1 MENLTIQGVA
11 VRPLSTKRHSER
23 SAPLS
28 SEMYRVE
35 FEIERIMRVKQR
47 TSCRT
52 SGAER
57 MGGPITTRGTW
68 RLRTCVPDGPREIS
82 CENTALVHA
91 VLADPTKNK
100 SHGVNNNPFLSLG

>member
-68 RLRTCVPDGPREIS
+68 RLRTCVPDGPRYPAR
-82 CENTALVHA
+82 TLPWFM
-91 VLADPTKNK
+91 LFLLTPKNK